1 MTEVR
6 LKIALTALLV
16 VIDTLWIVAR
26 GFTFDLPS
34 LGLCLGVT
42 ALMAS
47 IAIVYTKLRPDV
59 RLATMSTETGFLI
72 AYSAAASVFSYL
84 VTTLDFPLIDPTLVQ
99 VDHALGFDWYAY
111 VGFVN
116 ARPWLGMLSS
126 AVYQTTLAQIA
137 LSVVVL
143 TMLGRTDRTRELTL
157 TVMVSSF
164 FCVVISGLLP
174 AAGALAYHHPLESF
188 YMQNQ
193 PVVDLAYK
201 QVYFDIRNG
210 LNTHLG
216 LTDVHGLIA
225 FPSYHVGLSIILI
238 LAFRGMRGWFWPIVA
253 LNLAVILST
262 PIDGGHHLSDGLG
275 GIVLALACSAAVVK
289 FRARLGK
296 TALSASSG
304 EDDHAQLAGQKT

>member
-34 LGLCLGVT
+34 LGLCLGMT
-42 ALMAS
+42 ALMVSLAF
-47 IAIVYTKLRPDV
+47 VYTKLRPDV
-59 RLATMSTETGFLI
+59 RLATMGTETGFLI
-72 AYSAAASVFSYL
+72 AYSAAASVFSFL
-84 VTTLDFPLIDPTLVQ
+84 VTTLDFPLIDKTLVHI
-99 VDHALGFDWYAY
+99 DSALGFDWYAY

-116 ARPWLGMLSS
+116 ARPWLGGLSS
-126 AVYQTTLAQIA
+126 LVYQTTLAQIA

-143 TMLGRTDRTRELTL
+143 TLLGRTDRTRELTL

-188 YMQNQ
+188 YMQNH

-225 FPSYHVGLSIILI
+225 FPSYHVGLSVILMR
-238 LAFRGMRGWFWPIVA
+238 AFRGIRGWFWPIML
-253 LNLAVILST
+253 LNIAVILST

-275 GIVLALACSAAVVK
+275 GIVLALATSVAVVK
-289 FRARLGK
+289 FRARLEK
-296 TALSASSG
+296 SACRPADSEEGYS
-304 EDDHAQLAGQKT
+304 DLAGQKA